1 MRANPTSGNE
11 SYCLAAALDCYAEFM
26 PTLRPESRTS
36 ITSAIFPAAVL
47 LTLPALMAATGAA
60 ETTGDDAAPANDKPL
75 APLLEGLGDLHYP
88 ITSSEAAQRFFD
100 QGLRLVYAFNH
111 AEAVRAFE
119 EAARLDPEAPMP
131 HWGKA
136 LALGRNLNDG
146 MPRERELQALRSLE
160 QARSRRGHADRR
172 EQALI
177 DALASRYSA
186 DEAADRASLDTAWVE
201 AIAKVAEQFPD
212 DPEPSTLHAAA
223 IMNTM
228 PWDYWRGGEP
238 QPGTLEAKHLLER
251 VIARHPRHPGAHH
264 YYIHLMEAREP
275 RLAEPSA
282 DALGKLMPSAG
293 HLVHMPAH
301 IYIRVGRYDDAVD
314 SNLRAID
321 ADLDYIAQCS
331 AQGLYPA
338 AYYPHNIHFLWASA
352 TFGGRSELAIESADS
367 LAREV
372 PAEMA
377 SSLAFLQN
385 YLTTPLFARVRFGRW
400 QEILDTP
407 QPPAGQIFQNA
418 MWRYARGLAAAAT
431 GNSRAAKRHLK
442 ALGRFRRDAALADI
456 RISFARATDL
466 VRLAEHLVA
475 GELHASEGRTKR
487 AVAEMRAAVALQD
500 GLRYA
505 EPPSFHYPVRQS
517 LGAVLLEA
525 GRVEEAEVVY
535 RQDLEHN
542 PHNGWSLFGLAKSLA
557 EQGRNE
563 EAEAAERRFRQA
575 WQSADVELEASVF
588 R

>member
-1 MRANPTSGNE
+1 MLNGRFRRSPVVAPLIFVA
-11 SYCLAAALDCYAEFM
+11 LAAA
-26 PTLRPESRTS
+26 
-36 ITSAIFPAAVL
+36 
-47 LTLPALMAATGAA
+47 PALGAA
-60 ETTGDDAAPANDKPL
+60 DEPL
-75 APLLEGLGDLHYP
+75 APRLEGLGDLHYA
-88 ITSSEAAQRFFD
+88 ITTSSEAAQRFFD

-146 MPRERELQALRSLE
+146 MPRERELQALDSLK
-160 QARSRRGHADRR
+160 QAQERRDSASER

-177 DALASRYSA
+177 DALASRYST
-186 DEAADRASLDTAWVE
+186 DEDADRATLDAAWVE
-201 AIAKVAEQFPD
+201 AIAAVAGQFPD
-212 DPEPSTLHAAA
+212 DPEPATLHAAA

-228 PWDYWRGGEP
+228 PWDYWRGAKP
-238 QPGTLEAKHLLER
+238 QPGTVEAKGLLER
-251 VIARHPRHPGAHH
+251 VIAAHPAHPGAHH

-275 RLAEPSA
+275 QLAEPSA

-314 SNLRAID
+314 SNQRAIA

-331 AQGLYPA
+331 AQGLYPV

-352 TFGGRSELAIESADS
+352 TFGGRAALAIESADE
-367 LAREV
+367 LAEEV

-385 YLTTPLFARVRFGRW
+385 YLATPLFARVRFGRW

-407 QPPAGQIFQNA
+407 QPPAGQAFQNA
-418 MWRYARGLAAAAT
+418 MWRYAQGLAAAAT
-431 GNSRAAKRHLK
+431 GDVKAARKHLK
-442 ALGRFRRDAALADI
+442 TLGKLRRNPELADI
-456 RISFARATDL
+456 RISFAQATDL
-466 VRLAEHLVA
+466 VRLTEHLVA
-475 GELHASEGRTKR
+475 GEIHAAKGRSER
-487 AVAEMRAAVALQD
+487 AIAEMRSAVALQD

-505 EPPSFHYPVRQS
+505 EPPPFHYPVRHS
-517 LGAVLLEA
+517 LGALLLEA
-525 GRVEEAEVVY
+525 GHAPEAEAVY

-542 PHNGWSLFGLAKSLA
+542 PHNGWSLFGLAEALRA
-557 EQGRNE
+557 QDREE
-563 EAEAAERRFRQA
+563 EADEARQRFVKA

>member
-1 MRANPTSGNE
+1 M
-11 SYCLAAALDCYAEFM
+11 L
-26 PTLRPESRTS
+26 
-36 ITSAIFPAAVL
+36 
-47 LTLPALMAATGAA
+47 LPAGHRCYSDDMKTWKLPLGIVLGALTILVA
-60 ETTGDDAAPANDKPL
+60 GAPAIADDAGEPL
-75 APLLEGLGDLHYP
+75 APTLDGLGDLHYP
-88 ITSSEAAQRFFD
+88 ITTSRDAAQRFFD

-146 MPRERELQALRSLE
+146 MPRERELQALDSLK
-160 QARSRRGHADRR
+160 QAQDRRDSASER

-186 DEAADRASLDTAWVE
+186 DEDADRAALDAAWVE
-201 AIAKVAEQFPD
+201 AIAEVAGQFPD

-228 PWDYWRGGEP
+228 PWDYWRDGKT
-238 QPGTLEAKHLLER
+238 QPGALEAKELLER
-251 VIARHPRHPGAHH
+251 VIAAHPDHPGAHH

-275 RLAEPSA
+275 QLAEPSA

-314 SNLRAID
+314 SNQRAIA
-321 ADLDYIAQCS
+321 ADLDYIAQCN
-331 AQGLYPA
+331 AQGLYPV

-352 TFGGRSELAIESADS
+352 TFGGRSELAIETADQ
-367 LAREV
+367 LADEV

-377 SSLAFLQN
+377 GSLAFLQN
-385 YLTTPLFARVRFGRW
+385 YLATPLFARVRFGRW
-400 QEILDTP
+400 QEIRGTP
-407 QPPAGQIFQNA
+407 RPPDGQTFQNA
-418 MWRYARGLAAAAT
+418 MWRYAQGLAAAAT
-431 GNSRAAKRHLK
+431 GDVKAARKHLK
-442 ALGRFRRDAALADI
+442 ALGKLRRDPELADI

-466 VRLAEHLVA
+466 VRLTEHLVA
-475 GELHASEGRTKR
+475 GEIHAARGRTGR
-487 AVAEMRAAVALQD
+487 SIAEMRSAVALQD
-500 GLRYA
+500 SLRYA
-505 EPPSFHYPVRQS
+505 EPPSFHYPVRHS

-525 GRVEEAEVVY
+525 GQAREAAAVY

-542 PHNGWSLFGLAKSLA
+542 PHNGWSLFGLAEALRA
-557 EQGRNE
+557 QDREE
-563 EAEAAERRFRQA
+563 EAEEAEQRFVKA
-575 WQSADVELEASVF
+575 WQSADVKLDASVF

>member
-1 MRANPTSGNE
+1 MLNGRFRRSPVVAPLIFAA
-11 SYCLAAALDCYAEFM
+11 LAAA
-26 PTLRPESRTS
+26 
-36 ITSAIFPAAVL
+36 
-47 LTLPALMAATGAA
+47 PALGAA
-60 ETTGDDAAPANDKPL
+60 DEPL
-75 APLLEGLGDLHYP
+75 APMLEGLGDLHYA
-88 ITSSEAAQRFFD
+88 ITTASEAAQRFFD

-119 EAARLDPEAPMP
+119 EAARLDPEASMP

-146 MPRERELQALRSLE
+146 MPRERELQALDSLK
-160 QARSRRGHADRR
+160 QAQDRRHGASER

-177 DALASRYSA
+177 DALASRYST
-186 DEAADRASLDTAWVE
+186 DEDADRATLDAAWVE
-201 AIAKVAEQFPD
+201 AIAAVAGQFPD
-212 DPEPSTLHAAA
+212 DPEPATLHAAA

-228 PWDYWRGGEP
+228 PWDYWRGAKP
-238 QPGTLEAKHLLER
+238 QPGTVEAKGLLER
-251 VIARHPRHPGAHH
+251 VIAAHPAHPGAHH

-275 RLAEPSA
+275 QLAEPSA

-314 SNLRAID
+314 SNQRAIA

-331 AQGLYPA
+331 AQGLYPV

-352 TFGGRSELAIESADS
+352 TFGGRAALAIESADE
-367 LAREV
+367 LAEEV

-385 YLTTPLFARVRFGRW
+385 YLATPLFARVRFGRW

-407 QPPAGQIFQNA
+407 QPPAGQAFQNA
-418 MWRYARGLAAAAT
+418 MWRYAQGLAAAAT
-431 GNSRAAKRHLK
+431 GDVKAARKHLK
-442 ALGRFRRDAALADI
+442 TLGKLRRNPELADI
-456 RISFARATDL
+456 RISFAQATDL
-466 VRLAEHLVA
+466 VRLTEHLVA
-475 GELHASEGRTKR
+475 GEIAAVRGRAER
-487 AVAEMRAAVALQD
+487 AIEEMRSAVALQD
-500 GLRYA
+500 SLRYA
-505 EPPSFHYPVRQS
+505 EPPAFHYPVRHS

-525 GRVEEAEVVY
+525 GQAREAEAVY

-542 PHNGWSLFGLAKSLA
+542 PHNGWSLFGLAEALRA
-557 EQGRNE
+557 QDREE
-563 EAEAAERRFRQA
+563 EADEARQRFVKA
-575 WQSADVELEASVF
+575 WQSADVELDASVF